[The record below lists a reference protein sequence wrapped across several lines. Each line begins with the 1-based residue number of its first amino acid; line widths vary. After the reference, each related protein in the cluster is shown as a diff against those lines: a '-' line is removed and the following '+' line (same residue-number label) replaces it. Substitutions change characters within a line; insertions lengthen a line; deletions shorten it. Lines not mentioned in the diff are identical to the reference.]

1 MNEIMGSEEKIS
13 KLKKAERTAGIAT
26 ITLLL
31 LALVEA
37 IVGFLSGAIILV
49 VDAFHNATDS
59 LTNFASWFGLKISQK
74 RPTEKFPYGYYKA
87 ESLATL
93 FVSGFIL
100 YAAFELLLEGYSKI
114 FMLSE
119 INMPFQAMCMALISL
134 IVSYLM
140 ANYMKK
146 VGKEINSQLLIANSQ
161 ERAIHVFSS
170 IIIFIAILST
180 FYRIPYVEGIITM
193 IFSLLIF
200 KAGILIVKDSI
211 FALMDVSPSKDI
223 ENKVKKIISSIAGV
237 EDFKNLRL
245 RKSGPFIFGEVTVKI
260 RKHVNVKRAHEI
272 ADSIENKIKK
282 EVGEIDS
289 FTIHVEPYESEE
301 LKLAIPTGI
310 NKGLNSEVSEHFGRA
325 NYFIFVTV
333 NKKEEKIESFYIKN
347 NPYKEKS
354 AKAGYFAANFV
365 IKEKIDILITKEIGG
380 ISFHTLRDNLID
392 VYKVKGK
399 NVKDVVNNFIKDKLE
414 LLTEPT
420 KKEPYIEVQNEYKSE
435 YEAPYIVRK
444 RYPWW
449 LRW

>member
-1 MNEIMGSEEKIS
+1 MNLEEKIS
-13 KLKKAERTAGIAT
+13 KLKKGERTAGIAT

-37 IVGFLSGAIILV
+37 VIGFLSGAVILIA
-49 VDAFHNATDS
+49 DALHNATDS

-87 ESLATL
+87 ESLTTL
-93 FVSGFIL
+93 LVSGFIL

-114 FMLSE
+114 FTLSE
-119 INMPFQAMCMALISL
+119 ISMPFQAMFMALVSL

-140 ANYMKK
+140 AKYMKK

-161 ERAIHVFSS
+161 ERATHVFSS
-170 IIIFIAILST
+170 IIIFAAILLI
-180 FYRIPYVEGIITM
+180 FYRIPYVEGIIT
-193 IFSLLIF
+193 IGFSLLIF
-200 KAGILIVKDSI
+200 KAGIFIVKDSI

-223 ENKVKKIISSIAGV
+223 EDEVKKIINSIAGV

-245 RKSGPFIFGEVTVKI
+245 RKSGPFVFGEVTVKI
-260 RKHVNVKRAHEI
+260 RKHVNVERAHEI

-301 LKLAIPTGI
+301 LKLAIPVEI
-310 NKGLNSEVSEHFGRA
+310 SKGLNSEVSEHFGRA
-325 NYFIFVTV
+325 NYFIFITV
-333 NKKEEKIESFYIKN
+333 NKKEEKIGSFYIKN

-354 AKAGYFAANFV
+354 AKAGYFAADFIV
-365 IKEKIDILITKEIGG
+365 KEKIDVLITKEIGG
-380 ISFHTLRDNLID
+380 ISFHTLRDNLVDI
-392 VYKVKGK
+392 YKAKGK
-399 NVKDVVNNFIKDKLE
+399 NVKEVVNNFIKDKLE

-420 KKEPYIEVQNEYKSE
+420 KEEALAEAQPKPETQPE
-435 YEAPYIVRK
+435 YEAPYRVR
-444 RYPWW
+444 RRGPWW
-449 LRW
+449 GRW

>member
-1 MNEIMGSEEKIS
+1 MNLEEKIS
-13 KLKKAERTAGIAT
+13 KLKKGERTAGIAT

-37 IVGFLSGAIILV
+37 VVGFLSGAVILV
-49 VDAFHNATDS
+49 VDALHNATDS

-93 FVSGFIL
+93 LVSGFIL

-114 FMLSE
+114 FTLSK
-119 INMPFQAMCMALISL
+119 INMPFQAMCMALTSL

-161 ERAIHVFSS
+161 ERATHVFSS
-170 IIIFIAILST
+170 IIIFVAILST
-180 FYRIPYVEGIITM
+180 FYRIPYVEGIIT
-193 IFSLLIF
+193 IGFSLLIF
-200 KAGILIVKDSI
+200 KAGIFIVKDSI
-211 FALMDVSPSKDI
+211 FALMDVSPSKNI
-223 ENKVKKIISSIAGV
+223 EDEIKKIINSIAGV

-245 RKSGPFIFGEVTVKI
+245 RKSGPFVFGEVTVKI
-260 RKHVNVKRAHEI
+260 RKHINVEKAHEI
-272 ADSIENKIKK
+272 ADNIENKIKK

-301 LKLAIPTGI
+301 LKLTIPVEI
-310 NKGLNSEVSEHFGRA
+310 SKGLNSEVSEHFGRA
-325 NYFIFVTV
+325 NYFIFVIV
-333 NKKEEKIESFYIKN
+333 NKKEEKIKSFYIRN
-347 NPYKEKS
+347 NPHKEKS
-354 AKAGYFAANFV
+354 AKAGYFAADFV
-365 IKEKIDILITKEIGG
+365 IKEKIDVLITKEIGG
-380 ISFHTLRDNLID
+380 ISFHTLRDNLVD

-399 NVKDVVNNFIKDKLE
+399 NIKEVVNNFIKDKLE

-420 KKEPYIEVQNEYKSE
+420 KEEVPTEVQPE
-435 YEAPYIVRK
+435 YEAPYRVR
-444 RYPWW
+444 RRGPWW
-449 LRW
+449 GRW

>member
-1 MNEIMGSEEKIS
+1 MKIMNLEEKIS
-13 KLKKAERTAGIAT
+13 KLKKGEKTAGIAT

-37 IVGFLSGAIILV
+37 AVGFLSGAIILV
-49 VDAFHNATDS
+49 VDALHNATDS

-87 ESLATL
+87 ESLTTL
-93 FVSGFIL
+93 LVSGFIL

-114 FMLSE
+114 FTLSE
-119 INMPFQAMCMALISL
+119 INMPFQAMCMALILL

-161 ERAIHVFSS
+161 EKATDVFSS
-170 IIIFIAILST
+170 IIIFVAILST

-193 IFSLLIF
+193 GFSLLIF
-200 KAGILIVKDSI
+200 KAGIFIVKDSI
-211 FALMDVSPSKDI
+211 FALMDVSPSKNI
-223 ENKVKKIISSIAGV
+223 EDKVKKIINSIAGV

-245 RKSGPFIFGEVTVKI
+245 RKSGPFVFGEVTVKI
-260 RKHVNVKRAHEI
+260 RKHVNVERAHEI

-301 LKLAIPTGI
+301 LKLTIPVEI

-333 NKKEEKIESFYIKN
+333 NKKEEKIGSFYIRN

-354 AKAGYFAANFV
+354 DKAGYFAANFM
-365 IKEKIDILITKEIGG
+365 IKEKIDVLITKEIGG
-380 ISFHTLRDNLID
+380 ISFHTLRDNLVDI
-392 VYKVKGK
+392 YKAKGK
-399 NVKDVVNNFIKDKLE
+399 NVKEVVNNFIKDKLE

-420 KKEPYIEVQNEYKSE
+420 KEEVPTEAQPE
-435 YEAPYIVRK
+435 YEAR
-444 RYPWW
+444 RLRRRGPWW
-449 LRW
+449 ERW

>member
-1 MNEIMGSEEKIS
+1 MNLEEKIS
-13 KLKKAERTAGIAT
+13 KLKKGERTAGIAT

-37 IVGFLSGAIILV
+37 VIGFLSGAVILIA
-49 VDAFHNATDS
+49 DALHNVTDS

-87 ESLATL
+87 ESLAAL
-93 FVSGFIL
+93 LVSGFIL

-114 FMLSE
+114 FTLSE
-119 INMPFQAMCMALISL
+119 ISMPFQALFMALVSL
-134 IVSYLM
+134 IVSYFM
-140 ANYMKK
+140 AKYMKK
-146 VGKEINSQLLIANSQ
+146 VGKEINSQLLVANSQ
-161 ERAIHVFSS
+161 ERATHVFSS
-170 IIIFIAILST
+170 IIIFAAILST

-193 IFSLLIF
+193 VFSLLIF
-200 KAGILIVKDSI
+200 KAGIFILKDSI
-211 FALMDVSPSKDI
+211 LALMDVSPSKDI
-223 ENKVKKIISSIAGV
+223 ENEVEKIINSIAGV

-245 RKSGPFIFGEVTVKI
+245 RKSGPFVFGEVTVKI
-260 RKHVNVKRAHEI
+260 RKHVNVERAHEI

-301 LKLAIPTGI
+301 LKLAIPVEI

-333 NKKEEKIESFYIKN
+333 NKKEEKINSFYVKD

-365 IKEKIDILITKEIGG
+365 VKEKIDVLITKEVGG
-380 ISFHTLRDNLID
+380 ISFHTLRDNLVDI
-392 VYKVKGK
+392 YKAKGK
-399 NVKDVVNNFIKDKLE
+399 NVKEVVNNFIKDKLE

-420 KKEPYIEVQNEYKSE
+420 KEEVSTEAQPE
-435 YEAPYIVRK
+435 YEAPYRVR
-444 RYPWW
+444 RRGPWW
-449 LRW
+449 GRW

>member
-1 MNEIMGSEEKIS
+1 MNLEEKIS
-13 KLKKAERTAGIAT
+13 KLKKGEKTAGIAT

-31 LALVEA
+31 LALVEVV
-37 IVGFLSGAIILV
+37 IGFLSGAVILIA
-49 VDAFHNATDS
+49 DALHNVTDS

-87 ESLATL
+87 ESLAAL
-93 FVSGFIL
+93 LVSGFIL

-114 FMLSE
+114 FTLSE
-119 INMPFQAMCMALISL
+119 ISMPFQALFMALVSL
-134 IVSYLM
+134 IVSYFM
-140 ANYMKK
+140 AKYMKK
-146 VGKEINSQLLIANSQ
+146 VGKEINSQLLVANSQ
-161 ERAIHVFSS
+161 ERATHVFSS
-170 IIIFIAILST
+170 IIIFAAILST

-193 IFSLLIF
+193 VFSLLIF
-200 KAGILIVKDSI
+200 KAGIFILKDSI
-211 FALMDVSPSKDI
+211 LALMDVSPSKDI
-223 ENKVKKIISSIAGV
+223 ENEVEKIINSITGV

-245 RKSGPFIFGEVTVKI
+245 RKSGPFVFGEVTVKI
-260 RKHVNVKRAHEI
+260 RKHVNVERAHEI

-301 LKLAIPTGI
+301 LKLAIPVEI

-333 NKKEEKIESFYIKN
+333 NKKEEKIKSFYVKD

-365 IKEKIDILITKEIGG
+365 VKEKIDVLITKEVGG
-380 ISFHTLRDNLID
+380 ISFHTLRDNLVDI
-392 VYKVKGK
+392 YKAKGK
-399 NVKDVVNNFIKDKLE
+399 NVKEVVNNFIKDKLE

-420 KKEPYIEVQNEYKSE
+420 KEEVSTEAQPE
-435 YEAPYIVRK
+435 YEAPYRVR
-444 RYPWW
+444 RRGPWW
-449 LRW
+449 GRW